1 MHWTAAKI
9 DAVELIYA
17 LKVSGAINNGN
28 IDIAELVTLF
38 EIIFQLDLGS
48 ILLQIHRH
56 HQPQKR
62 DPCLP
67 QQTHQRPPPLD
78 HRQNGPINTKDSSL
92 RTAHCGGCC
101 KGFALVCILLIRL
114 RPAAV

>member
-17 LKVSGAINNGN
+17 LKASGAINNGN

-38 EIIFQLDLGS
+38 ETIFQLDLGS
-48 ILLQIHRH
+48 ILPQIHRH

-62 DPCLP
+62 NPRLP
-67 QQTHQRPPPLD
+67 QQTHQFIIVLD
-78 HRQNGPINTKDSSL
+78 NGQD
-92 RTAHCGGCC
+92 G
-101 KGFALVCILLIRL
+101 LVKH
-114 RPAAV
+114 